1 MSSDSEKHRLH
12 IWPVLQTNVSVLLE
26 TFPSVQYR
34 LHFKLIHVQIMY
46 NPIMHH
52 KFYQKLTRNVLDG
65 SIQRI
70 KQKTELYM
78 FVIGQ
83 VSHALEL

>member
-1 MSSDSEKHRLH
+1 
-12 IWPVLQTNVSVLLE
+12 
-26 TFPSVQYR
+26 
-34 LHFKLIHVQIMY
+34 
-46 NPIMHH
+46 MHH
-52 KFYQKLTRNVLDG
+52 KFYQKLTRNILDG